1 MPQLAKGGRELL
13 DLLEADL
20 AAATREM
27 LDAIELLPTNRGA
40 AQDCCSRALTRLA
53 AARKRVQEKLPPYLE
68 REAPKLEQRVADLE
82 RAVEQLQQRQ
92 IIQVRCDCGQSTNDE

>member
-13 DLLEADL
+13 DLLETDL

-53 AARKRVQEKLPPYLE
+53 AARKRIQERLPPYLE
-68 REAPKLEQRVADLE
+68 RDAPQLERRVTELE
-82 RAVEQLQQRQ
+82 RAVEELKHRP
-92 IIQVRCDCGQSTNDE
+92 IIVRCERGHDT